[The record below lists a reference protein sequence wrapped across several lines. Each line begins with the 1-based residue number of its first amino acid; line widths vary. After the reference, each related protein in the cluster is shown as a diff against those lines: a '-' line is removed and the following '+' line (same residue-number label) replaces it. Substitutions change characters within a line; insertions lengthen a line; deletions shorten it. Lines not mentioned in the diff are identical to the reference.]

1 MDKPVRI
8 AYVANVR
15 MPTEKAHGYQIMKMC
30 EALAD
35 EGAEVV
41 LLCPRRR
48 QTNGALADVTDAFAY
63 YGVRPIFS
71 LRYLANADVMRAE
84 PYVPRFLFPLLFHIH
99 SALWG
104 AFALVA
110 ARKLVDIVYLRDD
123 VPIAVIA
130 RFLRIPFVYEVHRL
144 PAGRIGRFMMR
155 GMKGGSAKL
164 IGALTAHLRERLIA
178 EFAFE
183 AARTVVLPDG
193 VDADMFAGT
202 GFGTAVRRV
211 TGIPAEIPVIGYVGT
226 FTALGYEKGV
236 AVLVRAMAAVRMAY
250 PSALLVCVGGP
261 AELVPQYR
269 EVAADAGVADT
280 VRFIGHVP
288 PPEAVK
294 WMRACDVLVIP
305 LPNNEFFAYHA
316 SPMKMFEYMASGVPI
331 VASDLPSIREVLS
344 VETALFARPADEIS
358 LAEQICR
365 TLADPDAAARRAVA
379 AREAVKRYSWRGRA
393 AAALARMRTL
403 PALF

>member
-1 MDKPVRI
+1 MNKPVRI

-35 EGAEVV
+35 EDAEVT
-41 LLCPRRR
+41 LFCPNRR
-48 QTNGALADVTDAFAY
+48 QTNATFAGLPDVFGY
-63 YGVRPIFS
+63 YGVRHVFS
-71 LRYLANADVMRAE
+71 LRYLRNMDVMRAE
-84 PYVPRFLFPLLFHIH
+84 PYIPGFLFPLFFHIH

-104 AFALVA
+104 AYALIA
-110 ARKLVDIVYLRDD
+110 ARRGADIVYLRDD
-123 VPIAVIA
+123 ILIAVIA
-130 RFLRIPFVYEVHRL
+130 RFLGIPFVYEAHRL

-178 EFAFE
+178 EFGLE
-183 AARTVVLPDG
+183 VARTAVLPDG
-193 VDADMFAGT
+193 ADTDMFAGT
-202 GFGTAVRRV
+202 GSGATVRRV
-211 TGIPAEIPVIGYVGT
+211 AGIPAEIPLIGYVGT

-236 AVLVRAMAAVRMAY
+236 ASLVRAMVSVRIAY

-261 AELVPQYR
+261 TELVPRYR
-269 EVAADAGVADT
+269 EIATEASIADA

-305 LPNNEFFAYHA
+305 LPNNEFFAFHT

-331 VASDLPSIREVLS
+331 VASDLPSMREVLS

-358 LAEQICR
+358 LAEQICQ
-365 TLADPDAAARRAVA
+365 TLADPEAAARRANA
-379 AREAVKRYSWRGRA
+379 AREVVKDYSWRSRA
-393 AAALARMRTL
+393 RTVL
-403 PALF
+403 SRI